1 MPIKIISKKDGFRR
15 AGLAHI
21 GTVIYPDDYFT
32 AWQLEA
38 LKAEKSLDVSIC
50 EATPTVDPKGKDAP
64 EDDAPK
70 AETKGKGG
78 KK

>member
-1 MPIKIISKKDGFRR
+1 MPIKIIAKKDGFRR
-15 AGLAHI
+15 AGLAHV

-32 AWQLEA
+32 AKQLEA

-50 EATPTVDPKGKDAP
+50 EDAPTVDLEGQDAP
-64 EDDAPK
+64 ADDAPK
-70 AETKGKGG
+70 AEAKGKGG